1 MNIKVPNTNQIPPI
15 DTSSIYNLKKVK
27 IEHLHKAHQEK
38 VNEYYK
44 VKKEDIE
51 TNRAHFNDWNYKKD
65 IDEVNRYLNV
75 KKNVEYGLY
84 QYSKYLGKHIDV
96 IV

>member
-15 DTSSIYNLKKVK
+15 DTSTLNGFKAVRT
-27 IEHLHKAHQEK
+27 EHLHRAHQEK

-44 VKKEDIE
+44 VKKQDFE
-51 TNRAHFNDWNYKKD
+51 TNRAHLNDWEYKKD
-65 IDEVNRYLNV
+65 IDEVNRYLNI
-75 KKNVEYGLY
+75 KRNVEYRLF

-96 IV
+96 LV

>member
-1 MNIKVPNTNQIPPI
+1 MDIKVPNTNQIPPI

-27 IEHLHKAHQEK
+27 IEELHKSHQEK
-38 VNEYYK
+38 INEYYK
-44 VKKEDIE
+44 VKKEDFE
-51 TNRAHFNDWNYKKD
+51 TNHAQMNDWNYKRD

>member
-15 DTSSIYNLKKVK
+15 DTSAIYNLKKVK
-27 IEHLHKAHQEK
+27 VEHLHKAHQEK
-38 VNEYYK
+38 LNEYYR
-44 VKKEDIE
+44 VKKEDLE
-51 TNRAHFNDWNYKKD
+51 TNRSHLNDWQYKKD

-75 KKNVEYGLY
+75 KRNVEYRLY

>member
-1 MNIKVPNTNQIPPI
+1 MN
-15 DTSSIYNLKKVK
+15 DG
-27 IEHLHKAHQEK
+27 
-38 VNEYYK
+38 
-44 VKKEDIE
+44 
-51 TNRAHFNDWNYKKD
+51 NYKKD

>member
-1 MNIKVPNTNQIPPI
+1 M
-15 DTSSIYNLKKVK
+15 YNLKKVK
-27 IEHLHKAHQEK
+27 IEELHKSHQEK

-44 VKKEDIE
+44 VKKEDFE
-51 TNRAHFNDWNYKKD
+51 TNHARMNDWNYKKD

>member
-15 DTSSIYNLKKVK
+15 DTSSMYNLKKVK
-27 IEHLHKAHQEK
+27 IEELHKAHQEK

-65 IDEVNRYLNV
+65 IDEVNRYLNI